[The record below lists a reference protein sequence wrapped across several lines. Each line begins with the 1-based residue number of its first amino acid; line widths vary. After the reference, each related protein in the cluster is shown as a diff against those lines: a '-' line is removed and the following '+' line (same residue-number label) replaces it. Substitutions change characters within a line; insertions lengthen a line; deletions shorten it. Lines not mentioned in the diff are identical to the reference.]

1 LAEHLGLLWTVASG
15 LHDHDRTG
23 ATFGTREEFELAAR
37 NCFENP
43 ASLVWGNE
51 TAEQARARFAGGVLA
66 VLEEHPEGNLAVV
79 AHGTVNTLFLAQHE
93 DIDTLDFWC
102 RLSLPSFYVLS
113 LPDFGLK
120 DVVFDV
126 GA

>member
-1 LAEHLGLLWTVASG
+1 LAEHLGLVWTVASR

-66 VLEEHPEGNLAVV
+66 GLEEHPEGN
-79 AHGTVNTLFLAQHE
+79 
-93 DIDTLDFWC
+93 W
-102 RLSLPSFYVLS
+102 P
-113 LPDFGLK
+113 
-120 DVVFDV
+120 
-126 GA
+126 